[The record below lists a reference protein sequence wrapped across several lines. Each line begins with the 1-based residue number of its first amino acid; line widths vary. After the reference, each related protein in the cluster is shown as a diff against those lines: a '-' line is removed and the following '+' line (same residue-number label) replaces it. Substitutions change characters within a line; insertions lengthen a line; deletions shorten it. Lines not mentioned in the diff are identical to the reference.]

1 MRDRL
6 MRKEFEKE
14 IDPIIHPPEVPPE
27 EIISPLAIPEIRVK
41 RIFIFL
47 GVFYATVILIR
58 IFYVDGPSLFTLLKE
73 IRKPDVHVPRAGS
86 ILFDFFLYMCAACQ
100 FFPIPTLPPIA
111 FVSKVFHPV
120 LVSFVGAIGTCIANF
135 NDYAILGWLFRHH
148 RIKKIRDIR
157 TYRRLL
163 HFFDKYAFLTLSA
176 AAFLPIPVDVVRL
189 MAISRAYSYWK
200 YVAAT
205 FTGRF
210 PRYLLIAYV
219 GKELPFKWIII
230 IFLISIVPA
239 GIKLLSGIIKKRRK
253 A

>member
-1 MRDRL
+1 ME
-6 MRKEFEKE
+6 KEFQKE
-14 IDPIIHPPEVPPE
+14 IKPLLDPPEVPPE
-27 EIISPLAIPEIRVK
+27 ELLSPLAIPEIRVK

-47 GVFYATVILIR
+47 IVFYSIVILIR
-58 IFYVDGPSLFTLLKE
+58 VLYVDGPSLFTLLKE
-73 IRKPDVHVPRAGS
+73 IRKPDVQIPRAGS
-86 ILFDFFLYMCAACQ
+86 ILFDFFLYMCVACQ

-120 LVSFVGAIGTCIANF
+120 LVAFVGALGTCIANF

-148 RIKKIRDIR
+148 RVKKIRDIR
-157 TYRRLL
+157 AYQRLI

-189 MAISRAYSYWK
+189 MAISRAYTYWK
-200 YVAAT
+200 YVVAA

-230 IFLISIVPA
+230 IFLISIIPA
-239 GIKLLSGIIKKRRK
+239 AIKLLSGMIKKRRK